1 VFQAKEV
8 QPEGM
13 IFFHDYA
20 IRENFAYFMSYITQ
34 VPDYDAK
41 FKGTGSEKE
50 TEVLQFYEV
59 NRFFVWWMKTSGNTI
74 KHKVNLLNSS
84 SYEKDMKE
92 VIKDLEDTIVE
103 LKSICTD
110 KNTPDEAIEIFK
122 KYGVRALQTYGITVY
137 DDYKQ
142 LSDIPTSRNY
152 MEKIINEI
160 MTFADNEFYP
170 TPEESVETRL
180 NFKLTV
186 YESLQKIL

>member
-1 VFQAKEV
+1 MYA
-8 QPEGM
+8 M
-13 IFFHDYA
+13 IKVSDYQS
-20 IRENFAYFMSYITQ
+20 R
-34 VPDYDAK
+34 
-41 FKGTGSEKE
+41 FKSQYSEE
-50 TEVLQFYEV
+50 QQSEVLEFYEV

-92 VIKDLEDTIVE
+92 VIKDLEDTIAE
-103 LKSICTD
+103 FKSICTD
-110 KNTPDEAIEIFK
+110 KNTPDEVIEIFK
-122 KYGVRALQTYGITVY
+122 QYGTLALENYGIT
-137 DDYKQ
+137 DNSDYKQ
-142 LSDIPTSRNY
+142 LSDTPTSRSY

-170 TPEESVETRL
+170 TPEESVENRL